1 MRYAAGGW
9 YYKRW
14 CGLSVDGYSHQRG
27 RASVSNAIAGV
38 RNARLDDSQMDAR
51 AEIDFSLVKNVVEQ
65 GHASA
70 RVMIQ
75 LDLEH
80 ILRRF
85 EALQSAEVTLA
96 AGGNT
101 EAMFEEYHARTRNT
115 VVGTTDQRVWG
126 RSSGRGRVPCSHH
139 PRCHHSTT
147 RPWRVRCTL
156 RLCRISWP
164 REWNQ

>member
-1 MRYAAGGW
+1 MQLEAGTNGGAGSASMNAAIKDVMPLFHAQLQESAAHG
-9 YYKRW
+9 
-14 CGLSVDGYSHQRG
+14 
-27 RASVSNAIAGV
+27 
-38 RNARLDDSQMDAR
+38 LDDSQMDAR
-51 AEIDFSLVKNVVEQ
+51 GKLDFQLVKDVVEQ

-80 ILRRF
+80 ILRCF

-126 RSSGRGRVPCSHH
+126 RSSERGRVPCSHH